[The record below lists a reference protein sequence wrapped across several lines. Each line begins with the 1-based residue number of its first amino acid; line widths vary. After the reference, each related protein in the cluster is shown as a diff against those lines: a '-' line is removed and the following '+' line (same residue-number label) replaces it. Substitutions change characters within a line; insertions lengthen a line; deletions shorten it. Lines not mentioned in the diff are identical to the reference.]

1 MNVLRAHRD
10 FRRLWVAGFISDTGD
25 WMLLVAL
32 PVLVYQATGSTLGTA
47 FAFLIELIP
56 VLAVTPFAGRLAER
70 RNRPALLVAV
80 SLIQAA
86 FLLPL
91 LAGAHLPI
99 LYGVIA
105 TQAALACVFDT
116 TKNALLP
123 TLVPAR
129 DLLTANSLIGLNQ
142 NLGRLLGASLG
153 GLALAGGGVW
163 TIVVGDAASFLLC
176 AALVRNPHPAPPGTP
191 RSEPGASEPGPSEQ
205 GTATARVRTAEL
217 LARRPIRA
225 GLAVLALTAVA
236 QGLFIVLFVVF
247 VARTLHGT
255 AAENGVLRGVQAIGA
270 VTGGLLLARSGGTR
284 PARLTG
290 WSCLLFGVIALTV
303 WNLPHATS
311 WEPVYVALFIAIGVP
326 SVGMVSGLTSA
337 LQLATAEGER
347 GPLFALVGAVFSAGQ
362 AAGMI
367 TAGLLGERIAIGWL
381 LDAQGVLSLLGGAV
395 ALRWLSD
402 SAPDPAPRDRRAGL
416 KSGALSRRTR
426 STG

>member
-1 MNVLRAHRD
+1 MNILRAHRD

-56 VLAVTPFAGRLAER
+56 VLAVTPLAGRLAER
-70 RNRPALLVAV
+70 GNRPALLVAV

-91 LAGAHLPI
+91 LAGARLPI

-116 TKNALLP
+116 AKNALLP

-129 DLLTANSLIGLNQ
+129 DLLAANSLIGLNQ
-142 NLGRLLGASLG
+142 NLGRLVGASLG

-163 TIVVGDAASFLLC
+163 TIVVGDAVSFLLC
-176 AALVRNPHPAPPGTP
+176 ATLIRNLHAAPAVTP
-191 RSEPGASEPGPSEQ
+191 RPEHGPGIAPAG
-205 GTATARVRTAEL
+205 TAEL

-225 GLAVLALTAVA
+225 GLAVLALTATA

-270 VTGGLLLARSGGTR
+270 VAGGFLLARSGGTR
-284 PARLTG
+284 PGRLTG
-290 WSCLLFGVIALTV
+290 WSCLLFGAIALAI

-311 WEPVYVALFIAIGVP
+311 WEPVYMALFIVVGVP
-326 SVGMVSGLTSA
+326 TVGMVSGLTSA
-337 LQLATAEGER
+337 MQLATAEGER
-347 GPLFALVGAVFSAGQ
+347 GRVFAVFAAVYSAGQ
-362 AAGMI
+362 AVGMVV
-367 TAGLLGERIAIGWL
+367 AGLLGERIAIGWL

-395 ALRWLSD
+395 ALRWLPD
-402 SAPDPAPRDRRAGL
+402 AAVAPVSWSRRAGL
-416 KSGALSRRTR
+416 KAGALSRRTR

>member
-1 MNVLRAHRD
+1 MNVLRAQRD
-10 FRRLWVAGFISDTGD
+10 FRRLWVAGFISDVGD

-56 VLAVTPFAGRLAER
+56 VLVVTPLAARLAER
-70 RNRPALLVAV
+70 GNRAMLLVTV

-105 TQAALACVFDT
+105 TQAALASVFDT

-123 TLVPAR
+123 TLVPEQ
-129 DLLTANSLIGLNQ
+129 DLVTANSLIGLNQ
-142 NLGRLLGASLG
+142 NLGRLIGASLG
-153 GLALAGGGVW
+153 GVALAGGGVW
-163 TIVVGDAASFLLC
+163 TIVVGDSFSFLIC
-176 AALVRNPHPAPPGTP
+176 AALI
-191 RSEPGASEPGPSEQ
+191 RSVH
-205 GTATARVRTAEL
+205 TATVVARQSEKAAQNGKSRMSEL

-225 GLAVLALTAVA
+225 GLTVVALTAMA

-270 VTGGLLLARSGGTR
+270 VAGGLLLARSGNAR
-284 PARLTG
+284 PGRLTA
-290 WSCLLFGVIALTV
+290 WSCLLFGAIALTI

-311 WEPVYVALFIAIGVP
+311 WEPIYVALFVAIGVP
-326 SVGMVSGLTSA
+326 AVGMVSGLVSA

-347 GPLFALVGAVFSAGQ
+347 GQVFAVFGAAFAVGQ
-362 AAGMI
+362 AAGMVA
-367 TAGLLGERIAIGWL
+367 AGVLGDRIGIAWL
-381 LDAQGVLSLLGGAV
+381 LNAQGVLSLLGGVV
-395 ALRWLSD
+395 AMLWLSG
-402 SAPDPAPRDRRAGL
+402 SATDAPQTPSL
-416 KSGALSRRTR
+416 LSTADAV
-426 STG
+426 TE